1 MGIFDVPPVESDA
14 GESIRY
20 GRPSTPPGFTGG
32 GAGGG
37 VSGLGGGFGGGSGGF
52 SAQAHQGFGQTGFG
66 NKATAAKRRYYTQ
79 GNGGTTSTSPN
90 GYALGGPVAKPSDS
104 VPAKLTPG
112 EFVVNR
118 TAAQKPE
125 NAMALEQMNQQG
137 LQEGGMQDAY
147 SAPDGSQMHEG
158 MEAQAP
164 GLSREALVELLMV
177 LLAGQQTEGYGL
189 GGWVKNH
196 KGLLLGLGAAALPFA
211 LPAIAG
217 LAGSGGA
224 VASAGTAAGASGVG
238 SVAVPATMHTV
249 NTGLLGTLVRTAQ
262 MHPGVMQAAQG
273 LYGAKQNMDASHAQ
287 NMQEQERENE
297 VASANYQNAR
307 ARSEADRGYAY
318 GGPVEGNR
326 PLWSGRPFSGG
337 AWARQTMGG
346 QQPMGRAQAAP
357 GGGGATNADPTA
369 GVYPWRQSYVGQ
381 DQGALNAMN
390 EAGARDANDYA
401 SSVGRQAI
409 LADAD
414 PGAQAAYRLR
424 ALAGAS
430 RGVADRLSTYRTDQA
445 GKDLEYRR
453 ALEAS
458 NSGRA
463 FDLEKQRIDA
473 YNQERLKRIH

>member
-1 MGIFDVPPVESDA
+1 MGVFDVPPVESDS

-37 VSGLGGGFGGGSGGF
+37 ISGLGGGFSGGSGGF
-52 SAQAHQGFGQTGFG
+52 SAQTHAGFGSTGFASQAQ
-66 NKATAAKRRYYTQ
+66 KKRYYT
-79 GNGGTTSTSPN
+79 NGSGTSVSTSPV
-90 GYALGGPVAKPSDS
+90 GYAYGGPVAKPSDS
-104 VPAKLTPG
+104 IPAKLTPG

-125 NAMALEQMNQQG
+125 NAMALERMNQQG
-137 LQEGGMQDAY
+137 LQEGGYQDAY
-147 SAPDGSQMHEG
+147 SAPDGSSMHEG
-158 MEAQAP
+158 MEAQSP
-164 GLSREALVELLMV
+164 GLSREALVELLSV
-177 LLAGQQTEGYGL
+177 LLSGQQDDGYGL
-189 GGWVKNH
+189 GGWVGKH

-211 LPAIAG
+211 LPALAG
-217 LAGSGGA
+217 LAGAGGA
-224 VASAGTAAGASGVG
+224 TASAGAAAGASGVG

-262 MHPGVMQAAQG
+262 MHPGLMKAGTALYGVGQEQQAAQQ
-273 LYGAKQNMDASHAQ
+273 ANRQ
-287 NMQEQERENE
+287 REDEEGNI
-297 VASANYQNAR
+297 ASANYQNAR
-307 ARSEADRGYAY
+307 ARSEADSGYAM
-318 GGPVEGNR
+318 GGPVFGNR
-326 PLWSGRPFSGG
+326 PVWAGSPFGGG
-337 AWARQTMGG
+337 AWARGSQTGAMGG
-346 QQPMGRAQAAP
+346 QMAMGRGQAAAGGPQGVSTEP
-357 GGGGATNADPTA
+357 GIGQ
-369 GVYPWRQSYVGQ
+369 WRQNYVGQ
-381 DQGALNAMN
+381 DPGTLNAMN

-401 SSVGRQAI
+401 SGVGRQAV

-430 RGVADRLSTYRTDQA
+430 RGVADRLSTYRTDMA

-473 YNQERLKRIH
+473 YNQEKLKRIH